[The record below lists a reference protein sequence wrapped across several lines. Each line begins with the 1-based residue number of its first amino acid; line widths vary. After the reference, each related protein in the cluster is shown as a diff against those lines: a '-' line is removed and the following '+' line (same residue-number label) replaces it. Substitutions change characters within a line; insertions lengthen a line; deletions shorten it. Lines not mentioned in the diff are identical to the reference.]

1 MRKQSEGCL
10 GQLNRSFLRK
20 SFKTSTLSQ
29 SIMKKQILLI
39 IVAAIFTGCNNDKQ
53 SDTGVVIKGTLSSN
67 ATKSSGLKS
76 TSSLA
81 DASKVLVFNSSGGYN
96 LFNISDNSFAA
107 KAQSGTATAIA
118 FLKEDNSYIGCLT
131 TGGLNVLPLVSLRDG
146 ENTIIDLSTLT
157 LDGTSVIPANNP
169 IGDEIGLSQE
179 EIDRFQQLGTFF
191 GSLSE
196 NIDSDSDGEPDIL
209 SNKAIYISTIFDIY
223 CGKWGLDNTPP
234 QINDPADFYVNYW
247 MRVSGGKELISS
259 DQSITLS
266 GPEGNPYSDIMQAHY
281 SVAPDC
287 FIAFFRRETQAPQG
301 YPFGS
306 AFLPFNN
313 GKYTVTLNN
322 KNYSLNYSNVD
333 VDYFFVLAEPTI
345 HTNANNEV
353 VSVSVE
359 YRDRNGELVNP
370 ENFVYQTMIQLN
382 GSNHNQ
388 ISQIGTIWENPEA
401 KTNTEL
407 YNFEVQNPFPL
418 SQLNGVTVCY
428 LDLVGNAY
436 NIGYIK

>member
-1 MRKQSEGCL
+1 
-10 GQLNRSFLRK
+10 
-20 SFKTSTLSQ
+20 
-29 SIMKKQILLI
+29 MKKQILLLVI
-39 IVAAIFTGCNNDKQ
+39 TVLFATCKKDNQ
-53 SDTGVVIKGTLSSN
+53 SYTGVVIKGTIRGN
-67 ATKSSGLKS
+67 ATKSTALKS
-76 TSSLA
+76 TTGL
-81 DASKVLVFNSSGGYN
+81 DEASKVLLFNSSGGYN
-96 LFNISDNSFAA
+96 LFNITDSSFAA
-107 KAQSGTATAIA
+107 EALSGTATAIA
-118 FLKEDNSYIGCLT
+118 FLRDDNSYIGCLT

-157 LDGTSVIPANNP
+157 LVGTSVIPANNP
-169 IGDEIGLSQE
+169 LGDEIGLNQD
-179 EIDRFQQLGTFF
+179 EIDRFQQLGAFF
-191 GSLSE
+191 ASLSE

-209 SNKAIYISTIFDIY
+209 SNKAIYVSTIFDIY

-234 QINDPADFYVNYW
+234 QINDPDNFFVNYA
-247 MRVSGGKELISS
+247 MRVSGGKALISS

-266 GPEGNPYSDIMQAHY
+266 GPEGKPYSDINQAY
-281 SVAPDC
+281 YTVAPDC

-306 AFLPFNN
+306 AFLPFVN
-313 GKYTVTLNN
+313 GKYTATLNN
-322 KNYSLNYSNVD
+322 KSYSLNYSNVD
-333 VDYFFVLAEPTI
+333 VDLFFVLAEPTI

-359 YRDRNGELVNP
+359 YRDMNGELVNP
-370 ENFVYQTMIQLN
+370 ANFVYQTMVQLN
-382 GSNHNQ
+382 GTNMNQ
-388 ISQIGTIWENPEA
+388 ICQIGTLWESPEA

-418 SQLNGVTVCY
+418 SELSGVTVCY